1 MGRSTLSIQ
10 DETKQEFDAL
20 KPDNA
25 SQDEFLQELLD
36 AYQTH
41 DTPESKDR
49 TDEILNRLDDLE
61 ATLPQKT
68 AETLEHRLR

>member
-25 SQDEFLQELLD
+25 SQDDFLQELLD
-36 AYQTH
+36 AYQTQ
-41 DTPESKDR
+41 DTNTTSDDR

-68 AETLEHRLR
+68 ARELSRRR